1 MLPAGLERRSV
12 LPLIE
17 VHTGLDI
24 LLDTLQGAHTDGL
37 ATLFDRGDVSW
48 PEGRLSVN
56 LKTLTKGKQKP
67 VSDVNG
73 MCQLVS
79 KASHSRPASAS

>member
-1 MLPAGLERRSV
+1 MFTSEKAIQLRNQKRFAFLKDARLCDVAGWLGEGARV

-37 ATLFDRGDVSW
+37 ATLFDR
-48 PEGRLSVN
+48 
-56 LKTLTKGKQKP
+56 
-67 VSDVNG
+67 
-73 MCQLVS
+73 
-79 KASHSRPASAS
+79 